1 VAGFVHEDQDL
12 EEQRRLRALI
22 ERNVGREVDVSTS
35 CGLGRRTR
43 PAALAALERTA
54 ALSAD

>member
-1 VAGFVHEDQDL
+1 MTLDGNQGGGDH
-12 EEQRRLRALI
+12 
-22 ERNVGREVDVSTS
+22 NVGREVDVSTS

-54 ALSAD
+54 DLSAD